1 MKNRTDRFRILL
13 IEDNVDRVNLFKQ
26 WLCEE
31 GLLTVASSV
40 GKAMGMLLRDKGRVY
55 SGILLDHDL
64 QEQVITDS
72 DLYLSSTNLVDL
84 IIENIE
90 KDVPILMHSMNS
102 VQTVPM
108 KKKLESAGFEV
119 TQNPMADFTKLS
131 FNEWQSLCY
140 ELWMDSLECE

>member
-1 MKNRTDRFRILL
+1 MLAKPWGILPR
-13 IEDNVDRVNLFKQ
+13 DNN
-26 WLCEE
+26 CEN
-31 GLLTVASSV
+31 
-40 GKAMGMLLRDKGRVY
+40 GRVY

-72 DLYLSSTNLVDL
+72 DRYLSSTNLIDL

-102 VQTVPM
+102 VQTIPM

-119 TQNPMADFTKLS
+119 TQNSMEDLTKLS
-131 FNEWQSLCY
+131 FHEWQSLCY
-140 ELWMDSLECE
+140 ELWLDSLEWE